1 MKVQKSISQLI
12 APFFVAGSLLLL
24 SGCGDSLLDSLNTN
38 EEIVEGG
45 TTVATSIDQAAGM
58 FLSAQGLVHDKEPH
72 QYQYQFNLHIDN
84 YCGYLSLPQN
94 FDGRQASTYYINKD
108 FASGPRSSFFKTA
121 TQVLPVIR
129 GAKTLDIEEIGAMA
143 SILYCYSAQEL
154 VDVYGPFPWWDYKQ
168 EKQDPPLTYYSV
180 EDIYDSIFTDIQ
192 ASINVLLQ
200 FEKTTQ
206 EHQNVIN
213 KILKNDKKDRLC
225 EGNVSNWI
233 RFANSLRLRMAMHI
247 STVAPEKA
255 KEQAR
260 LAINGGVLEFGGKNI
275 AYDVTV
281 DGGTN
286 PLAFISSSWQDTRL
300 NASFE
305 NLLKRLK
312 SPLLSVWFMQNDKA
326 ITDNLGNEKLA
337 EKSDYIGIRSG
348 LATDPR
354 SASNKYL
361 DFSALSTGYNF
372 RPVYLMKVSEVQFLL
387 AEATLRWGEEMT
399 GAPAQLYYENGI
411 ICSFVDENIFDANA
425 QDQYILL
432 EKPEE
437 IDYVDYFDSQNNAK
451 GLVTIGVM
459 WDDEDSPEVKLEK
472 IITQKYIANF
482 PMGLEA
488 WTDLRRTGFPKIYPV
503 VDDDGDGSIP
513 EGEII
518 RRIPYIINDDSDKE
532 DVSSSAVPLLGGPD
546 LQGTRLW
553 WDTGRLF

>member
-1 MKVQKSISQLI
+1 MDI
-12 APFFVAGSLLLL
+12 A
-24 SGCGDSLLDSLNTN
+24 
-38 EEIVEGG
+38 
-45 TTVATSIDQAAGM
+45 
-58 FLSAQGLVHDKEPH
+58 
-72 QYQYQFNLHIDN
+72 
-84 YCGYLSLPQN
+84 
-94 FDGRQASTYYINKD
+94 
-108 FASGPRSSFFKTA
+108 
-121 TQVLPVIR
+121 
-129 GAKTLDIEEIGAMA
+129 EIGAMA

-437 IDYVDYFDSQNNAK
+437 IDYVDYFDAQNNAK